1 MDANERES
9 SPSEEHDPLRAYAL
23 QNAAKEATKP
33 GPRSSVGPFLVSVLV
48 TAVILAIAFYLW
60 GR

>member
-1 MDANERES
+1 MDANEPES
-9 SPSEEHDPLRAYAL
+9 KAPEEHDPLRAYAL
-23 QNAAKEATKP
+23 QNAAREATKP
-33 GPRSSVGPFLVSVLV
+33 RSSPMVPFLVSVLV

>member
-9 SPSEEHDPLRAYAL
+9 STPEETDPLRAYAL
-23 QNAAKEATKP
+23 QNATREATKP
-33 GPRSSVGPFLVSVLV
+33 KSSLAPFLVSVLV
-48 TAVILAIAFYLW
+48 TAAILGIAFYLW

>member
-9 SPSEEHDPLRAYAL
+9 SPPEEHDPLRAYAL
-23 QNAAKEATKP
+23 QNAAKQATKP
-33 GPRSSVGPFLVSVLV
+33 RPRSSVGPFIVSVLV

>member
-1 MDANERES
+1 MSDK
-9 SPSEEHDPLRAYAL
+9 PEETDPLRAYAL
-23 QNAAKEATKP
+23 QNATKEVK
-33 GPRSSVGPFLVSVLV
+33 PRSSVKPFVVSMLV